1 MLSRLFQRSSN
12 LRLATL
18 VSSKSNSQ
26 IFSSFIRPLST
37 NSTGGGGNDNGNEG
51 NRNDAPWSFSGV
63 NDGKSDPFSS
73 FESGS
78 PGGDGKWPKEEPK
91 RWNMKEEGDEKGV
104 FGGNEGEV
112 SNGFGDVKSSG
123 WDVSSK
129 PWDLKEEEE
138 DDKVVFDTSG
148 EMPVSFDDS
157 LVNEE
162 EERAKK
168 QVFEREEKELTEVI
182 KGQSPQLS

>member
-1 MLSRLFQRSSN
+1 
-12 LRLATL
+12 
-18 VSSKSNSQ
+18 
-26 IFSSFIRPLST
+26 
-37 NSTGGGGNDNGNEG
+37 
-51 NRNDAPWSFSGV
+51 
-63 NDGKSDPFSS
+63 
-73 FESGS
+73 
-78 PGGDGKWPKEEPK
+78 
-91 RWNMKEEGDEKGV
+91 MKEEGDEKGV

-112 SNGFGDVKSSG
+112 SNGFREVKSSG